1 MSRERGDSAEEYV
14 EAKEALTVDY
24 LGRWLSAHFPGLT
37 SKDGDPIE
45 EAMELIVFMQHRL
58 EVVAQIA
65 GSPVLTGVRIALGGF
80 KIDDSELA
88 VLVKPVQEAK

>member
-1 MSRERGDSAEEYV
+1 VGAKISSGSVPSAEEYV

-58 EVVAQIA
+58 EV
-65 GSPVLTGVRIALGGF
+65 LGY
-80 KIDDSELA
+80 E
-88 VLVKPVQEAK
+88 